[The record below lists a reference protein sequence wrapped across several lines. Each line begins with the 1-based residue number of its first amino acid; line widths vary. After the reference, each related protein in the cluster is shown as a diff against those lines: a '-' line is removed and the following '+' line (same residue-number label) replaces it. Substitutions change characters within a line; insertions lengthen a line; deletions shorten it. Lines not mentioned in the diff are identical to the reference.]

1 MLGLELL
8 DDGALAVAVDDEG
21 KIHARALVENT
32 DDLAVAADAALVRV
46 GTVSG
51 ASEALGIAAFHHDSP
66 AVAAAVKSL
75 AQRYSGPFVHAGA
88 TPSGVAAMV
97 AEAWIGAARPE
108 QDVVFFAAD
117 RHTIGGILRNGVP
130 YTGTR
135 GRAAMVAWLALNP
148 VEREDYRKTGCLEA
162 EAGAAGVVRR
172 LVWRIKSGD
181 RSRIQDAVKDDFS
194 QITADM
200 VLKAA
205 RDGDGVSF
213 SVVRDTAKYLGMAA
227 ANLVVVADPG
237 MLVLGGIIA
246 TAPDLLLEP
255 VRTEIARRLPKPMM
269 DALNV
274 VPATLGNDAAALGAA
289 RLAAPALQ

>member
-8 DDGALAVAVDDEG
+8 DDGALAIALDDHGEVV
-21 KIHARALVENT
+21 ARALIEGT
-32 DDLAVAADAALVRV
+32 DDLAVAADAALARV
-46 GTVSG
+46 GTASG
-51 ASEALGIAAFHHDSP
+51 AAEPLGIAAFHHDSP
-66 AVAAAVKSL
+66 AVAAAIASL
-75 AQRYSGPFVHAGA
+75 ANRYSGPFVQAGA

-97 AEAWIGAARPE
+97 AEAWIGAAKHE
-108 QDVVFFAAD
+108 QNVVFFAAE
-117 RHTIGGILRNGVP
+117 RHAIGGILRNGVP
-130 YTGTR
+130 VTGAR

-162 EAGAAGVVRR
+162 EAAAAGIVRR
-172 LVWRIKSGD
+172 LIWRIKSGD
-181 RSRIQDAVKDDFS
+181 RSRIQDVVKDDFS
-194 QITADM
+194 QITSDQ
-200 VLKAA
+200 VLRAA

-227 ANLVVVADPG
+227 ANLVVVADPD

-246 TAPDLLLEP
+246 SVPDLLLEA

-269 DALNV
+269 ESLTI
-274 VPATLGNDAAALGAA
+274 VPATLGGDAAALGAA